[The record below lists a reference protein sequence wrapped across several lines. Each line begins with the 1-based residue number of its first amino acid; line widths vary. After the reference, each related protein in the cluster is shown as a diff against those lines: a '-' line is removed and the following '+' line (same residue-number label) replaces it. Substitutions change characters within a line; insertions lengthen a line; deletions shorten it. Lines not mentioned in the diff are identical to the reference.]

1 MEKPAIMSVS
11 AYKRT
16 IRDTESP
23 RDIERRVLSRIN
35 AKLQE
40 LAQNFDPADPATRIV
55 SSELRE
61 AVWENQRFWMTIK
74 ADLATPQ
81 NELGTEIRATLI
93 SLAMWIDKQSGKVLA
108 NEGNLQPMVDVN
120 NNIIAGLSGQRNG

>member
-1 MEKPAIMSVS
+1 MSVS

-40 LAQNFDPADPATRIV
+40 LAQNFDAADPATRIV

-93 SLAMWIDKQSGKVLA
+93 SLAMWIDKQAGKVLA